1 MPVTYAIDAARQVVW
16 TVASGVVTYP
26 EVVHHLVEE
35 ERDDALG
42 LAEVIDARAATTKL
56 TSDEVRSLVALT
68 DTLLRKGRFGALA
81 LVTENDMAFGMARMY
96 QILVESLPV
105 EIGVFRE
112 LGDAVAWLGTVRSNV
127 SQS

>member
-81 LVTENDMAFGMARMY
+81 LVTEIDMAFGMARMY

-105 EIGVFRE
+105 EIGVFRD
-112 LGDAVAWLGTVRSNV
+112 LGDAVAWLDTVRSNV
-127 SQS
+127 S